1 MKFSI
6 ARKLRISF
14 LLITALFLCAAVIL
28 YQQIKQVEDNAHYL
42 LNEDLPTVDASRSL
56 QQSAQSSLL
65 VLQAYMLQG
74 GDEASGQAL
83 RQQLTD
89 TFALVERQLAELK
102 SHLTDEQYDKVGQSW
117 QALMES
123 EQAIVDISHTPD
135 NLPAHALMLN
145 EVAPIAEVALDQ
157 LQGLIN
163 EEENNAFGGE
173 RKRLMKL
180 YADSYTSLSNAL
192 GALRDYLF
200 DGNQD
205 HLDKYKE
212 LMTKHSKSVAEVN
225 NHLVLLSDSDLSLW
239 QIFEEM
245 QKMYLPLA
253 EQVIILR
260 QSPEWNKAN
269 YLMAQQTGPAAAQFT
284 ELLDAVVVAQQNNA
298 QQGGIAISDSVSR
311 VITTLIAVAIIACVC
326 SLLVATWLGR
336 SIGSRLTLVGQRAE
350 EISHGN
356 FSGEALENKGDDE
369 IASLVGAVN
378 RMTASLSALVTG
390 VTDKA
395 KDVDSSMNRLLE
407 NNSSTANEATNQA
420 EKIRSMATAIEEMSV
435 TASETAQHTQAA
447 SDDLKHS
454 SQLLGN
460 GEKALEQNQ
469 QTVGELNALIGRAS
483 EMVQHL
489 SNESDRIERVTEVI
503 ESVAEQTN
511 LLALNAAI
519 EAARAGEQ
527 GRGFAVVADEVR
539 LLAQRTTESTTEIN
553 AIVDAIQTSTG
564 QVVKVISES
573 QSLVKAGTEHT
584 AQANTML
591 QDTIRYMD
599 DVADKVS
606 DMTTATEQQS
616 DVSQSLA
623 DLVHQLSDSAADVS
637 SNCDSANQTSQAIKA
652 QVDDLNQEMR
662 KFSV

>member
-28 YQQIKQVEDNAHYL
+28 YQQIKQVEENSHSL
-42 LNEDLPTVDASRSL
+42 LNDDLPTVDASRSL

-65 VLQAYMLQG
+65 VLRAYMLQG
-74 GDEASGQAL
+74 GDEVSAQAL
-83 RQQLTD
+83 KQQLTD
-89 TFALVERQLAELK
+89 TFAHVDSQLAEIK
-102 SHLTDEQYDKVGQSW
+102 SHLTEAQFNKVSQGW
-117 QALMES
+117 LALRES
-123 EQAIVDISHTPD
+123 EQAIVDISHTQE

-145 EVAPIAEVALDQ
+145 EAAPIAEVALDQ

-163 EEENNAFGGE
+163 EEENNSFGGE

-192 GALRDYLF
+192 GVLRDYLF

-205 HLDKYKE
+205 HLDKYKGF
-212 LMTKHSKSVAEVN
+212 MQRHDKSVAEVN
-225 NHLVLLSDSDLSLW
+225 SHLALLSESHLSLW

-253 EQVIILR
+253 EQVISLR

-269 YLMAQQTGPAAAQFT
+269 YIMAQQTGPAAAQFT
-284 ELLDAVVVAQQNNA
+284 RILDGIVVAQQDKA
-298 QQGGIAISDSVSR
+298 QQGGVAINESVSR
-311 VITTLIAVAIIACVC
+311 VITTLVAIAVIASVC

-336 SIGSRLTLVGQRAE
+336 SIGSRLTLVAQRAE

-356 FSGEALENKGDDE
+356 FSGQALTNNGDDE
-369 IASLVGAVN
+369 IATLVDAVN

-395 KDVDSSMNRLLE
+395 KDVDSSMNRLLA
-407 NNSSTANEATNQA
+407 NNSNTANEATKQA
-420 EKIRSMATAIEEMSV
+420 EKISSMATAIEEMSV
-435 TASETAQHTQAA
+435 TASETAQNTQAA
-447 SDDLKHS
+447 SDDLQHS
-454 SQLLGN
+454 SSLLTN

-469 QTVGELNALIGRAS
+469 QTVDELNVLIGQAS

-489 SNESDRIERVTEVI
+489 SDESDRIERVTEVI

-553 AIVDAIQTSTG
+553 AIVDAIQNSTE
-564 QVVKVISES
+564 QVVTVINNS

-584 AQANTML
+584 AKANTML
-591 QDTIRYMD
+591 QDTIYYMD
-599 DVADKVS
+599 DVAKKVS
-606 DMTTATEQQS
+606 DMTVATEQQS
-616 DVSQSLA
+616 GVSQSLA

-637 SNCDSANQTSQAIKA
+637 GNCDSASKTSQDIKA

>member
-6 ARKLRISF
+6 ARKLRLSF

-28 YQQIKQVEDNAHYL
+28 YKQITQIEENAHSL
-42 LNEDLPTVDASRSL
+42 LSDDLPTVDASRSL
-56 QQSAQSSLL
+56 QQAAQSSIL
-65 VLQAYMLQG
+65 VLRAYMLLG
-74 GDEASGQAL
+74 GDELSEQAL
-83 RQQLTD
+83 KQQLTD
-89 TFALVERQLAELK
+89 TFTLVDSRLAELQ
-102 SHLTDEQYDKVGQSW
+102 SHLTKAQFDTVRQGW
-117 QALMES
+117 LALMES
-123 EQAIVDISHTPD
+123 EQAIVSISHTED

-145 EVAPIAEVALDQ
+145 EAAPIAEVALDQ

-163 EEENNAFGGE
+163 EEENNTFGGE

-192 GALRDYLF
+192 GTLRDYLF

-205 HLDKYKE
+205 HLDKYKD
-212 LMTKHSKSVAEVN
+212 LMSRHGKAVTEVN
-225 NHLVLLSDSDLSLW
+225 SNLNLLSESHQSLW

-253 EQVIILR
+253 EQVIALR
-260 QSPEWNKAN
+260 QSPDWNKAN
-269 YLMAQQTGPAAAQFT
+269 YIMAQQTGPVATQFASV
-284 ELLDAVVVAQQNNA
+284 LDAIVATQQDNA
-298 QQGGIAISDSVSR
+298 QQGGIAIRDSVSS
-311 VITTLIAVAIIACVC
+311 VITTLISIVIIASVC
-326 SLLVATWLGR
+326 SLLIATWLGR
-336 SIGSRLTLVGQRAE
+336 SIGSRLTLVAQRAE
-350 EISHGN
+350 DISYGK
-356 FSGEALENKGDDE
+356 FSGQALYNKGDDE
-369 IASLVGAVN
+369 IAILVDAVN

-395 KDVDSSMNRLLE
+395 KDVDLSMNRLLV
-407 NNSSTANEATNQA
+407 NNSSTANEATKQA
-420 EKIRSMATAIEEMSV
+420 EKISTMATAIEQMSV
-435 TASETAQHTQAA
+435 TASETAQNTQAA
-447 SDDLKHS
+447 SDDLQYS
-454 SQLLGN
+454 SSLLTN

-469 QTVGELNALIGRAS
+469 QTVNELNKLIGRAS

-489 SNESDRIERVTEVI
+489 SDESDRIERVTEVI

-553 AIVDAIQTSTG
+553 AIVDAIQNSTR
-564 QVVKVISES
+564 QVVKVINDS
-573 QSLVKAGTEHT
+573 QSLVKVGTEHT
-584 AQANTML
+584 AKANAML
-591 QDTIRYMD
+591 QDTIRYMG
-599 DVADKVS
+599 DVAHKVS
-606 DMTTATEQQS
+606 NMTVATEQQS

-637 SNCDSANQTSQAIKA
+637 NNCDSANQTSQDIKA
-652 QVDDLNQEMR
+652 QVDDLNHEMR

>member
-1 MKFSI
+1 M
-6 ARKLRISF
+6 
-14 LLITALFLCAAVIL
+14 LITALFLCAAVIL
-28 YQQIKQVEDNAHYL
+28 YQQIKQVEENAHSL

-65 VLQAYMLQG
+65 VLRAYMLLG
-74 GDEASGQAL
+74 GDEVSELAL
-83 RQQLTD
+83 KQQLTD
-89 TFALVERQLAELK
+89 TFVLIDSQLAELK
-102 SHLTDEQYDKVGQSW
+102 SHLTDMQYDKVSQGW

-123 EQAIVDISHTPD
+123 EQAIIEISHTQE

-145 EVAPIAEVALDQ
+145 EAAPIAEVALDQ

-163 EEENNAFGGE
+163 EEESNAFGGE

-180 YADSYTSLSNAL
+180 YADSYTSLANAL
-192 GALRDYLF
+192 GVLRDYLF
-200 DGNQD
+200 DGNQE
-205 HLDKYKE
+205 HLDKYKDFME
-212 LMTKHSKSVAEVN
+212 RHAKSVAEVN
-225 NHLVLLSDSDLSLW
+225 SHLALLSDSHLSLW

-253 EQVIILR
+253 EQVITLR

-269 YLMAQQTGPAAAQFT
+269 YMMAQQTGPAAAQFT
-284 ELLDAVVVAQQNNA
+284 RLLDAIVVAQQDNA

-311 VITTLIAVAIIACVC
+311 VITTLIAVAIIACIC
-326 SLLVATWLGR
+326 SLMVATWLGR
-336 SIGSRLTLVGQRAE
+336 SIGSRLTLVGLRAE
-350 EISHGN
+350 EISRGN
-356 FSGEALENKGDDE
+356 FSGRALENKGDDE
-369 IASLVGAVN
+369 ISSLVDAVN

-390 VTDKA
+390 VTGKA
-395 KDVDSSMNRLLE
+395 EEVDSSMNRLLA

-435 TASETAQHTQAA
+435 TASETAQNTQAA
-447 SDDLKHS
+447 SDDLQHS
-454 SQLLGN
+454 SSLLSN

-469 QTVGELNALIGRAS
+469 QTVDELNVLIGRAS

-489 SNESDRIERVTEVI
+489 SDESDRIERVTEVI

-553 AIVDAIQTSTG
+553 AIVDAIQNSTG
-564 QVVKVISES
+564 QVVKVINDS

-584 AQANTML
+584 AQANAML
-591 QDTIRYMD
+591 QDTIRYMG
-599 DVADKVS
+599 DVAHKVS
-606 DMTTATEQQS
+606 NMTVATEQQS

-623 DLVHQLSDSAADVS
+623 DLVHQLSDSATDVS
-637 SNCDSANQTSQAIKA
+637 NNCDSANQTSQDIKA
-652 QVDDLNQEMR
+652 QVDDLNHEMR